1 MMEEKIYDR
10 QVTKQSLSAR
20 VVDEHQI
27 GRHFSMNELAEL
39 YEFNDEPESARP
51 TPAVPKDL
59 LLAELIQKRPKLIWK
74 YHDHDSLLE
83 NQTDENLTEEERAA
97 AWKEFENEKKGFM
110 ATFDNADMQNAMS
123 SSIDPQAIQQL
134 YRARYPQMTNEQL
147 NQATRAYI
155 MQAQSAL
162 HNKPAYD
169 KSHYQQ
175 EMQKIKQAQ
184 NQLYPNMYRSAAA
197 GQAGASTGSGWAAG
211 QYAEQMRQQQLLMQQ
226 MAAMQ
231 QQQQQQYAQQWQ
243 TQMWA
248 RQLQQMNAAKA
259 RAAVGK
265 RSQPP

>member
-1 MMEEKIYDR
+1 
-10 QVTKQSLSAR
+10 
-20 VVDEHQI
+20 
-27 GRHFSMNELAEL
+27 
-39 YEFNDEPESARP
+39 
-51 TPAVPKDL
+51 
-59 LLAELIQKRPKLIWK
+59 
-74 YHDHDSLLE
+74 
-83 NQTDENLTEEERAA
+83 
-97 AWKEFENEKKGFM
+97 
-110 ATFDNADMQNAMS
+110 MS

-184 NQLYPNMYRSAAA
+184 NQLYPNMYRSAA
-197 GQAGASTGSGWAAG
+197 GQAGASTSSGWAAG

-243 TQMWA
+243 TQM
-248 RQLQQMNAAKA
+248 
-259 RAAVGK
+259 
-265 RSQPP
+265 